1 MADQLTVATP
11 ADLKMRY
18 PAFDAV
24 DDARVQYWLT
34 DADRYVNDSWGAD
47 ADPGR
52 IDYAAHQLVVT
63 KAPGIA
69 DDSDLTAMGVPAGV
83 TKFRSASMDVQ
94 ITEAG
99 ANRSLSSGWDASI
112 YGQAFAVLLRRH
124 NGGPRL
130 VGYVEPRCD
139 VYGYSW

>member
-18 PAFDAV
+18 PTFDAV
-24 DDARVQYWLT
+24 DDVRIQYWLT
-34 DADRYVNDSWGAD
+34 DAGRYVNDSWGAD

-69 DDSDLTAMGVPAGV
+69 DGEDIGIPAGV
-83 TKFRSASMDVQ
+83 TRFRSASMDVA
-94 ITEAG
+94 ISDSA
-99 ANRSLSSGWDASI
+99 ANRSLSGGWDATI

-139 VYGYSW
+139 VFGGYPCW